1 VNRHA
6 AGVWAAI
13 AALHAGGCALLL
25 LAVAGPARGMAAFS
39 LGTGAMAYTL
49 GLRHALDVD
58 HIAAIDNVT
67 RRLGRAG
74 RRTPGI
80 GFAFSLGHSSVVLGL
95 VLLLALGGSLVG
107 AQLRSDGSP
116 LHTVTGTIGPL
127 VSGGFLL
134 AVAAA
139 NVRALRGGGP
149 AAGPLG
155 RLLAR
160 PAMLVDRPWKMYPLG
175 LLFGLGFDTA
185 TEIGLLVLAGT
196 GVAAQLPV
204 WALLSLPLLF
214 AAGMTLVDTLD
225 ATLMGAAYA
234 VGDGDAGRRR
244 RYDRTITGC
253 SIAVALVIGTL
264 QLAQLAH
271 ERLHSPIGP
280 LGDLD
285 PTLAGVAVIGLLGA
299 IAVAAV
305 SVRPA
310 RARAGRGRRLR

>member
-1 VNRHA
+1 MNRQTA
-6 AGVWAAI
+6 KVWAAI
-13 AALHAGGCALLL
+13 VALHVAGFALLL
-25 LAVAGPARGMAAFS
+25 LAVNGPARGMAAFS
-39 LGTGAMAYTL
+39 LGTGVLAYTL

-67 RRLGRAG
+67 RRLGQAG

-80 GFAFSLGHSSVVLGL
+80 GFAFSLGHSSVVLAL
-95 VLLLALGGSLVG
+95 VVLLAVAGGLIG
-107 AQLRSDGSP
+107 EQLQADGSP

-127 VSGGFLL
+127 VSGVFLL
-134 AVAAA
+134 AAALA
-139 NVRALRGGGP
+139 NIAALRGDGP
-149 AAGPLG
+149 GSSPLG

-175 LLFGLGFDTA
+175 FVFGLGFDTA

-196 GVAAQLPV
+196 GVAAQLPI

-234 VGDGDAGRRR
+234 LSDEDAARRR

-271 ERLHSPIGP
+271 ERLDSPIGP

-285 PTLAGVAVIGLLGA
+285 PTLAGVAVIGVLATIYL
-299 IAVAAV
+299 AALSARMV
-305 SVRPA
+305 RARSRPA
-310 RARAGRGRRLR
+310 SLR